1 MGYEISNFNS
11 SKQKKS
17 KMKVIKESEPISYE
31 EYSFPHLPKSKKQ
44 FNSLRS
50 QQIKEEEIETSLFQV
65 DQSNILGT

>member
-1 MGYEISNFNS
+1 
-11 SKQKKS
+11 
-17 KMKVIKESEPISYE
+17 MKVIKESEPISYE